1 MILVNGCSF
10 SAPTDFGDNW
20 CEGFYSKGILK
31 YKPDNTIQHNSFK
44 NVAVGGSS
52 NLLIRRKT
60 FYHVNSKMVT
70 QPPDYVII
78 QWSTIDRWDYPVFVN
93 EERAKTFP
101 RLNMRP
107 DWANKINYM
116 NNGTDTFGYG
126 RNFYENYYSVFGAV
140 LDTLEN
146 IYHAQQ
152 YLESANIPYK
162 MITIGNLF
170 NMDVSI
176 EKLKNL
182 QNRNDNHTGD
192 YLTLKTESIFDKIE
206 EVEESWKEL
215 NTINELLEKIDFT
228 KFIFTDDVNIRGFGG
243 GIIEWFLNKNEML
256 TGGKFHPSQEQCL
269 KFFNEFL
276 WPKIELDI
284 ENYKK
289 IK

>member
-1 MILVNGCSF
+1 
-10 SAPTDFGDNW
+10 
-20 CEGFYSKGILK
+20 
-31 YKPDNTIQHNSFK
+31 
-44 NVAVGGSS
+44 
-52 NLLIRRKT
+52 
-60 FYHVNSKMVT
+60 
-70 QPPDYVII
+70 
-78 QWSTIDRWDYPVFVN
+78 
-93 EERAKTFP
+93 
-101 RLNMRP
+101 
-107 DWANKINYM
+107 
-116 NNGTDTFGYG
+116 
-126 RNFYENYYSVFGAV
+126 
-140 LDTLEN
+140 
-146 IYHAQQ
+146 
-152 YLESANIPYK
+152 

-228 KFIFTDDVNIRGFGG
+228 KFIFTDDINIRGFGG